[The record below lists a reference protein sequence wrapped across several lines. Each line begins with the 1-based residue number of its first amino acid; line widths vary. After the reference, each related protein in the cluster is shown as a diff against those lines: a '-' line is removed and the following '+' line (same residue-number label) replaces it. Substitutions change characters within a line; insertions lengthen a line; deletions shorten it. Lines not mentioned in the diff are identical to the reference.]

1 MVDIGHQAS
10 TTHES
15 PTPPALGGRGGPSRE
30 GDDAGAARLR
40 RWVLVTVGVGTF
52 MSALDGSIVNTIL
65 PVLAR
70 ELGAGIAGIEWVTT
84 VYLLVVS
91 GLLLGVGR
99 LGDMRGH
106 KRIYVAG
113 FVLFVI
119 GSALCGLAPSAG
131 ALVGLR
137 AVQAVGAAM
146 LYSTSPA
153 ILTRAFPPER
163 RGRALGALGAFT
175 YLGLTVGP
183 ALGGWMAHAL
193 GWRSVFY
200 VNVPVGAVAIAL
212 AVRVIDDDRPAART
226 ERFDLAGAILF
237 TAGLVSLLVAL
248 NQGHAW
254 GWRSAPTI
262 ALVAAAALLLAL
274 FVVVERR
281 RTFPMLDLTLFRS
294 RTFSAATVSA
304 LLNYVCVYG
313 IVFVLPFL
321 LIQGRGLD
329 TRQAGLVLTAQPVVM
344 AIVAPVSG
352 ALSDRVG
359 ARLPATLGM
368 VVLAIG
374 LAFLAELSAS
384 GSLGAIALALAVV
397 GFGVGIFVSP
407 NNSALM
413 GAAPRNRQGIAS
425 GVLATARNVGM
436 VLGVGLAGAV
446 FTTVLAHA
454 GGEPSAVALADGVR
468 ASLWVMSAMAAV
480 GAATSWLR

>member
-1 MVDIGHQAS
+1 
-10 TTHES
+10 
-15 PTPPALGGRGGPSRE
+15 
-30 GDDAGAARLR
+30 
-40 RWVLVTVGVGTF
+40 
-52 MSALDGSIVNTIL
+52 
-65 PVLAR
+65 
-70 ELGAGIAGIEWVTT
+70 
-84 VYLLVVS
+84 
-91 GLLLGVGR
+91 
-99 LGDMRGH
+99 
-106 KRIYVAG
+106 
-113 FVLFVI
+113 
-119 GSALCGLAPSAG
+119 
-131 ALVGLR
+131 
-137 AVQAVGAAM
+137 
-146 LYSTSPA
+146 
-153 ILTRAFPPER
+153 
-163 RGRALGALGAFT
+163 
-175 YLGLTVGP
+175 
-183 ALGGWMAHAL
+183 
-193 GWRSVFY
+193 VFY

-254 GWRSAPTI
+254 GWRAAPTI

-384 GSLGAIALALAVV
+384 GSLGAMAVALAVV